1 VPIATYFV
9 LLEIPVEL
17 VGEYV
22 NHLWIL
28 QVLDKMH
35 ARASGP
41 RVLLTR
47 QPTEG
52 RSRDGGL
59 RLGEMERDCLIAYG
73 ASMLIFERLL
83 LSSDPYQVQVC
94 RKCGLLGYYNYKLKT
109 SYCSMCKNGE
119 NMAKMRLPYACKL
132 LFQELQAMNVVPRL
146 KLTEG

>member
-1 VPIATYFV
+1 MPTLFKNLRDDFKNLNMHSYFFCFLNRTSYWVPIATYFV

-52 RSRDGGL
+52 RSRDGGFAILCNFMTMAQYFFLLIISL
-59 RLGEMERDCLIAYG
+59 RLFNIPFL
-73 ASMLIFERLL
+73 
-83 LSSDPYQVQVC
+83 
-94 RKCGLLGYYNYKLKT
+94 
-109 SYCSMCKNGE
+109 
-119 NMAKMRLPYACKL
+119 
-132 LFQELQAMNVVPRL
+132 
-146 KLTEG
+146 